1 VQKLKPKEATMKTH
15 QVSNVTGSIQPP
27 MFLYL
32 ALELSNTKWKLAFSN
47 GIKNRFVTI
56 DARDLNRFQQQVDQA
71 KKRLGV
77 ASNARVLSCYEAGRD
92 GFWIHRFLAKEGIE
106 NIVVDSA
113 SIEVNRRHRRAKTDR
128 LDATK
133 LVSMLMRY
141 YAGENKLWAVVRI
154 PSVPDE
160 DARQLHR
167 ELQTLKR
174 EKTMHCSRISGL
186 LIQQGIN
193 IKNPCRRNLSKL
205 LSSVRCWNG
214 QPVPTELRARI
225 DREFERLQMATAQ
238 IKSLEKERERR
249 LKDPKTISLQQVVKL
264 QRLRGIGSQSS
275 WLFVMEFFG
284 WRQFRNRREVAALS
298 GLTPTPYDSGCRLRD
313 QGISK
318 AGNPRVRA
326 MSVEI
331 AWAWLRFQPQ
341 SKLSRW
347 FEERFAN
354 GGKRMRRIGIV
365 ALARRLL
372 IDLWRYLEKG
382 VVPEG
387 AVLKCERS

>member
-1 VQKLKPKEATMKTH
+1 MQKDQSAAGTRTARAH
-15 QVSNVTGSIQPP
+15 TI
-27 MFLYL
+27 LYL
-32 ALELSNTKWKLAFSN
+32 AIELSNTKWKLAFSN
-47 GIKNRFVTI
+47 GSKNRFATI
-56 DARDLNRFQQQVDQA
+56 DARDLKRFHQEVDA
-71 KKRLGV
+71 SRRRLGL
-77 ASNARVLSCYEAGRD
+77 ASNGQIMSCYEAGRD
-92 GFWIHRFLAKEGIE
+92 GFWIHRFLVDGGIE

-128 LDATK
+128 LDAGK

-141 YAGENKLWAVVRI
+141 HGGEKNLWAVVRV
-154 PSVPDE
+154 PSVADE

-167 ELQTLKR
+167 DLQVLKR

-186 LIQQGIN
+186 LVQQGIH

-205 LSSVRCWNG
+205 LSSVCCWNG
-214 QPVPTELRARI
+214 QPVPAELCVRI
-225 DREFERLQMATAQ
+225 NREFERLQMVTEQ
-238 IKSLEKERERR
+238 IRFLEKERKMR
-249 LKDPKTISLQQVVKL
+249 LKDPKTINLQQVVKL
-264 QRLRGIGSQSS
+264 QRLRGIGPQSS

-298 GLTPTPYDSGCRLRD
+298 GLAPTPHDSGSHTRD

-331 AWAWLRFQPQ
+331 AWAWLRFQPE

-347 FEERFAN
+347 FEERFAA

-365 ALARRLL
+365 AVARRLL
-372 IDLWRYLEKG
+372 IDLWRYLEKDI
-382 VVPEG
+382 VPEG
-387 AVLKCERS
+387 AVLKSEYS